1 MSIARLGEAIEKPSV
16 TQIMAAY
23 PTKRAFDDA
32 VKQGKIK
39 PTTEA
44 GVVANIYNRIVNE
57 ALAQE
62 VQTETT
68 VFQDNTQS
76 APQMGLA
83 AAQQM
88 QGQPAGPG
96 LDQIPVPEQMF
107 NQPQGMAGG
116 GIVAFQA
123 GGLSMDRALAM
134 MNLEERANYRL
145 TGQLPARL
153 QALMQPTATDA
164 ETAKFSRQG
173 TGVPSSSAGLAAQGF
188 TPPAAPPRAAS
199 NLPSTAQAAVQ
210 QAAVQQG
217 TTPLGVEEEFNQ
229 DFAMIQR
236 VLGEDPTRAR
246 LKALYEKQEKEAE
259 ANARTDNAMRLIE
272 AGLAVA
278 GGTSPYAGANFA
290 LAAPAVRGA
299 GEDTR
304 ARRKEAT
311 ERAKGMAELEGMTR
325 KEKADILTQT
335 MTRRRE
341 EKKIKE
347 DREFREKLVRLEASL
362 KPEDFNRYAARILEK
377 GTPEQKA
384 AVEKLIA
391 RNRGSETFTYE
402 DAAKLVDDRI
412 AKDSLLI
419 KRIQDREKAAGRPV
433 PDEDTVRRRLIEQER
448 RAAGAGTSV
457 ANSDLLRRADAII
470 GSQ

>member
-1 MSIARLGEAIEKPSV
+1 MSLARLGETIENPSV
-16 TQIMAAY
+16 TQLMATY
-23 PTKRAFDDA
+23 PTKELFDEA
-32 VKQGKIK
+32 AQQGKIK

-44 GVVANIYNRIVNE
+44 GVVSNIYNRIVNA
-57 ALAQE
+57 ALAQKAK
-62 VQTETT
+62 TETT

-88 QGQPAGPG
+88 QGQPAGAG

-107 NQPQGMAGG
+107 NAPQGMAGG
-116 GIVAFQA
+116 GIVAFQSA
-123 GGLSMDRALAM
+123 GFVADRRLLAM
-134 MNLEERANYRL
+134 MNGQERAEYQM
-145 TGQLPARL
+145 TGKIPARL
-153 QALMQPTATDA
+153 QNLMQPTASDA
-164 ETAKFSRQG
+164 SDASDARFARQG
-173 TGVPSSSAGLAAQGF
+173 TGVPMSSAGLAAQGF

-199 NLPSTAQAAVQ
+199 NLPSTSQMAAQ

-217 TTPLGVEEEFNQ
+217 TTPLGLEEEFNQ

-272 AGLAVA
+272 AGLLVG

-299 GEDTR
+299 GEDVR

-335 MTRRRE
+335 MARRRE
-341 EKKIKE
+341 DKKTKE
-347 DREFREKLVRLEASL
+347 DREFKENLVRLQAKL
-362 KPEDFNRYAARILEK
+362 RPEDFDARAARILEN

-384 AVEKLIA
+384 AVRKVYGLKGRGASGQLTENQIANLRAKAVKSAADKALLDQRYQRAKTPQERASILKIIEREEFEKL
-391 RNRGSETFTYE
+391 
-402 DAAKLVDDRI
+402 
-412 AKDSLLI
+412 
-419 KRIQDREKAAGRPV
+419 V
-433 PDEDTVRRRLIEQER
+433 PDSNKSGEDPLNLF
-448 RAAGAGTSV
+448 G
-457 ANSDLLRRADAII
+457 
-470 GSQ
+470 

>member
-1 MSIARLGEAIEKPSV
+1 MSLESLDRAIKKTIDLSVGDILVKYRTADAIAMAMQKGEIDPTKAVMAGMAINSIAKSAMEPPEMTV
-16 TQIMAAY
+16 
-23 PTKRAFDDA
+23 
-32 VKQGKIK
+32 
-39 PTTEA
+39 
-44 GVVANIYNRIVNE
+44 
-57 ALAQE
+57 AQE
-62 VQTETT
+62 V
-68 VFQDNTQS
+68 F
-76 APQMGLA
+76 APPQAGLA

-107 NQPQGMAGG
+107 NAPQGMAGG

-145 TGQLPARL
+145 TGQLPARI
-153 QALMQPTATDA
+153 QALMQPTASDA
-164 ETAKFSRQG
+164 SDARFARQG
-173 TGVPSSSAGLAAQGF
+173 TGVPMSSAGLAAQGF

-199 NLPSTAQAAVQ
+199 NLPSTAQTAAQ
-210 QAAVQQG
+210 QAAVQQGTTPQG

-272 AGLAVA
+272 AGLLVG
-278 GGTSPYAGANFA
+278 GGTSPYFATNLAG
-290 LAAPAVRGA
+290 AAPAVRGA
-299 GEDTR
+299 GEDVR

-341 EKKIKE
+341 EKKIQE
-347 DREFREKLVRLEASL
+347 DRDFRRELVRLQKSL
-362 KPEDFNRYAARILEK
+362 EPEDFKRYAARIFEK
-377 GTPEQKA
+377 GTPAQKA
-384 AVEKLIA
+384 AIEKVLESS
-391 RNRGSETFTYE
+391 RGSSGQLT
-402 DAAKLVDDRI
+402 ANQLANLRAK
-412 AKDSLLI
+412 A
-419 KRIQDREKAAGRPV
+419 
-433 PDEDTVRRRLIEQER
+433 IEN
-448 RAAGAGTSV
+448 AAGA
-457 ANSDLLRRADAII
+457 AYKDRRYQMAKTPEDKAAVMKII
-470 GSQ
+470 EREEFEKLVPDNESWGQVNVTGAK

>member
-1 MSIARLGEAIEKPSV
+1 MSLARLGEVIENPSV

-23 PTKRAFDDA
+23 PTKKIFDEA

-57 ALAQE
+57 ALAQQA
-62 VQTETT
+62 QTETT
-68 VFQDNTQS
+68 VFQDNTRP

-88 QGQPAGPG
+88 QGQPAGAG

-116 GIVAFQA
+116 GIVAFQSA
-123 GGLSMDRALAM
+123 GFVADRRLLAM
-134 MNLEERANYRL
+134 MNGQERAEYQM
-145 TGQLPARL
+145 TGKIPERL
-153 QALMQPTATDA
+153 QPRMEGSDA
-164 ETAKFSRQG
+164 RFARQG
-173 TGVPSSSAGLAAQGF
+173 TGVPMSSAGLAAQGF
-188 TPPAAPPRAAS
+188 TPPTAPSSLPSAAS
-199 NLPSTAQAAVQ
+199 NLPSTAQTAAQ
-210 QAAVQQG
+210 QAAVP
-217 TTPLGVEEEFNQ
+217 TPEPTIEDLVKQDLEMRNRILGV
-229 DFAMIQR
+229 
-236 VLGEDPTRAR
+236 DPTRAK
-246 LKALYEKQEKEAE
+246 LKELYEKQEKSAE
-259 ANARTDNAMRLIE
+259 EDSRKDQAMRLIE
-272 AGLAVA
+272 AGLGIS
-278 GGTSPYAGANFA
+278 GGTSPYFAANLAG
-290 LAAPAVRGA
+290 AAPAIKGY
-299 GEDTR
+299 GEDVR

-311 ERAKGMAELEGMTR
+311 ERAKGMAELEGMER
-325 KEKADILTQT
+325 KEKAEVLGQT
-335 MTRRRE
+335 MAQRRE
-341 EKKIKE
+341 EKKTKE

-377 GTPEQKA
+377 GTPAQKSA
-384 AVEKLIA
+384 IEKLIA

-448 RAAGAGTSV
+448 RAAGAGTSA
-457 ANSDLLRRADAII
+457 ANSDLLRRDDAII